1 MEVYMS
7 IPNYDNVTAAKLI
20 HSFVPISR
28 LNKGEAGKII
38 DEVKTDGI
46 RVIVKNN
53 VPECVMISVEEYDR
67 FVTIMNC
74 PVKIVQTKEQEERR
88 KAFIKKIRENV
99 PPIMPAKAKLDRKT
113 IMDNIGSIDIDEEA
127 INELRRLG

>member
-1 MEVYMS
+1 MP
-7 IPNYDNVTAAKLI
+7 IPNYDNETAAKLI
-20 HSFVPISR
+20 HAFVPISR

-53 VPECVMISVEEYDR
+53 IPECVMISVEEYDR
-67 FVTIMNC
+67 FVLFMNR
-74 PVKIVQTKEQEERR
+74 PVKVIQTKEQEERR

-99 PPIMPAKAKLDRKT
+99 APPIPPQRDRKT
-113 IMDNIGSIDIDEEA
+113 VMDNIGPIDIDENA
-127 INELRRLG
+127 LNELRRLG

>member
-1 MEVYMS
+1 MP

-28 LNKGEAGKII
+28 LNKGEAGKVI
-38 DEVKTDGI
+38 DEVKADGI

-53 VPECVMISVEEYDR
+53 IPECVMITVEEYDR
-67 FVTIMNC
+67 FVLLIN
-74 PVKIVQTKEQEERR
+74 KRIYGIQNKEQEERR

-99 PPIMPAKAKLDRKT
+99 PPIMPATAKLDRKT
-113 IMDNIGSIDIDEEA
+113 IMDNIGSIDADQEA
-127 INELRRLG
+127 LNELRRLG

>member
-1 MEVYMS
+1 MP

-53 VPECVMISVEEYDR
+53 IPECVMITVEEYDR
-67 FVTIMNC
+67 FVLLIN
-74 PVKIVQTKEQEERR
+74 KRINGIQTKEQEERR

-99 PPIMPAKAKLDRKT
+99 PPIMPATAKLED
-113 IMDNIGSIDIDEEA
+113 IINEIGPLDIDENA
-127 INELRRLG
+127 VNELRSLG

>member
-1 MEVYMS
+1 MS

-38 DEVKTDGI
+38 EEVKTEGI

-67 FVTIMNC
+67 FVMFMNR
-74 PVKIVQTKEQEERR
+74 PIKVVQTKEQEERR

-99 PPIMPAKAKLDRKT
+99 PPVIPAKRKLDRKM
-113 IMDNIGSIDIDEEA
+113 IMDEIGPLEIDEEA
-127 INELRRLG
+127 VNELRRLG

>member
-1 MEVYMS
+1 MP

-38 DEVKTDGI
+38 EEVKTDGI

-53 VPECVMISVEEYDR
+53 IPECVMISVEEYDR
-67 FVTIMNC
+67 IILYMSR
-74 PVKIVQTKEQEERR
+74 PVKIIQTKEQEERR

-99 PPIMPAKAKLDRKT
+99 QPIMPATKKLEDL
-113 IMDNIGSIDIDEEA
+113 INQIGPLDIDENA
-127 INELRRLG
+127 VNELRSLG

>member
-1 MEVYMS
+1 MP

-38 DEVKTDGI
+38 EEVKSEGI

-53 VPECVMISVEEYDR
+53 VPECVMITVEEYDR
-67 FVTIMNC
+67 FVLFMNR

-88 KAFIKKIRENV
+88 KAFIKKIREDV
-99 PPIMPAKAKLDRKT
+99 PPIMPAKDKLERQI
-113 IMDNIGSIDIDEEA
+113 IMDKIGPIDIDEEA
-127 INELRRLG
+127 VNELRRLG

>member
-1 MEVYMS
+1 MP

-53 VPECVMISVEEYDR
+53 IPECVMISVEEYDR
-67 FVTIMNC
+67 IILYMSS
-74 PVKIVQTKEQEERR
+74 PKKIIQTKEQEERR

-99 PPIMPAKAKLDRKT
+99 PPIMPATKKLEDL
-113 IMDNIGSIDIDEEA
+113 INQIGPLDIDENA
-127 INELRRLG
+127 VNELRSLG

>member
-1 MEVYMS
+1 MP

-28 LNKGEAGKII
+28 LNKGEAGEII
-38 DEVKTDGI
+38 EEVKTDGI

-67 FVTIMNC
+67 IILYMTR
-74 PVKIVQTKEQEERR
+74 PKKIVQTKEQEERR

-99 PPIMPAKAKLDRKT
+99 PPIMPATAKLEDL
-113 IMDNIGSIDIDEEA
+113 INQIGPLDIDENA
-127 INELRRLG
+127 VNELRSLG